1 MKIVPPINPNNILLD
16 AVSKPLICSINITA
30 MRIYRTSLKKTP
42 RSNEIAAL
50 KPFVIL
56 VSSKIKKTGPTR
68 ILNKNPILK
77 A

>member
-1 MKIVPPINPNNILLD
+1 
-16 AVSKPLICSINITA
+16 

-42 RSNEIAAL
+42 RSNDIAAL
-50 KPFVIL
+50 NPLVML
-56 VSSKIKKTGPTR
+56 VSSKIKKTGPIR